1 MEDTR
6 MRKLIRRKIKETMV
20 SVGFKLVTTVMALV
34 MTAKELWNMRETRKD
49 INKMKRMWSEWA
61 NEK

>member
-1 MEDTR
+1 